1 VALTATSSCD
11 ESLAHLPL
19 VSRLKRET
27 RTRRVDGSLPW
38 CPCAL
43 DSTARPASIGPRRLV
58 SFALRCLGFALTT
71 TALFGGCTSTE
82 PDEPNCPSATVEP
95 LFHATAEESYLGLAV
110 EEVRAIVP
118 IVDGPDA
125 GGPFCTGAVIG
136 PGWVLTA
143 AHCLQIDPAEVILS
157 PNEMPPLVV
166 RVVGRVA
173 HPSLDVALMKVELS
187 SAEMAA
193 AGIAP
198 LGVASAERFE
208 FAPGIVVELAGF
220 GMTEEGDTRELRFLA
235 EPIVTVEAE
244 TVVVDGLGSNGACQ
258 GDSGGP
264 LLARAP
270 DGAALTI
277 GVLTSGAAS
286 CVDKDRYVRLDAVS
300 DWIEETTGSLVLA
313 DRTCGGI
320 TEEGRCLYGSALYCE
335 GETLRAA
342 ACAGQ
347 TSCGWDENQAGFRCV
362 RTAEDP
368 CRGVDSVGTCRDNIA
383 LSCSGGVLDALSCD
397 CGRTCRIDGKTGR
410 PRCVN

>member
-1 VALTATSSCD
+1 MSR
-11 ESLAHLPL
+11 PL
-19 VSRLKRET
+19 L
-27 RTRRVDGSLPW
+27 
-38 CPCAL
+38 
-43 DSTARPASIGPRRLV
+43 
-58 SFALRCLGFALTT
+58 ALTT
-71 TALFGGCTSTE
+71 AGLLGACASPP
-82 PDEPNCPSATVEP
+82 PDEPSCPPATEEP

-110 EEVRAIVP
+110 EELRAIVP

-125 GGPFCTGAVIG
+125 GGPLCTGAFVA

-143 AHCLQIDPAEVILS
+143 AHCLQIDPTEVILS
-157 PNEMPPLVV
+157 PDQMPPLLV
-166 RVVGRVA
+166 RVVERVA

-187 SAEMAA
+187 SAEMGA
-193 AGIAP
+193 AGIAS
-198 LGVASAERFE
+198 LGVVSAGSFE

-220 GMTEEGDTRELRFLA
+220 GLTEEGDTRELRFLA

-244 TVVVDGLGSNGACQ
+244 TVVVAGFGANGACQ

-270 DGAALTI
+270 DGTALTI

-286 CVDKDRYVRLDAVS
+286 CVDKDRYVRLDAAS
-300 DWIEETTGSLVLA
+300 DWIAETTGASVPA

-320 TEEGRCLYGSALYCE
+320 TEEGRCLYGSALHCE

-368 CRGVDSVGTCRDNIA
+368 CRGVDSVGTCRSNVA
-383 LSCSGGVLDALSCD
+383 LSCNGGVLDALSCD